1 MNLRIQVS
9 SSVRCCFINVLLN
22 FISGIPTHAMS
33 ITLLHRQ
40 KCIHTCTVMYCGYSL
55 HAHSRTH
62 IHTHTHSQLVIQW
75 TANLVI
81 MMEDAMKFI
90 NEFNITV
97 ETIDKLLPSMKPK
110 VENIFYD
117 LQSFAEAYI
126 SEMNSI
132 IIIVHYTNDCTVVLF
147 VRVSDCN
154 T

>member
-40 KCIHTCTVMYCGYSL
+40 KYIHTCTVMYCGYSL
-55 HAHSRTH
+55 HAHSR
-62 IHTHTHSQLVIQW
+62 THTHSQLVIQW

-97 ETIDKLLPSMKPK
+97 ETINKLLPSMKPK

-117 LQSFAEAYI
+117 LQSFAEAYK
-126 SEMNSI
+126 SEMNNI
-132 IIIVHYTNDCTVVLF
+132 IIIVHYTNDCTVVLIIL
-147 VRVSDCN
+147 VNDCK